1 MKKKF
6 IVLVILTLV
15 VSIILGLVV
24 LQNYIK
30 NENKKSEPTFLE
42 TMNGDGIMFIPT
54 GVLFERA
61 PWDYSDDIE
70 KVFKVS
76 SDMKMETFER
86 SVITK
91 NIIRQSYGVLEEID
105 ISRYKDFFKLY
116 DNSGNSSLEFSEKVF
131 LKNNKKAWGVAFYK
145 QSEISTA
152 GFSKRYI
159 LFEQNDGLFYIGVA
173 AGSSGKNLKESM
185 HCYVLFE
192 TEIVAEDEI
201 KFEDTDLYGSEKRVM
216 YNYIFDFESDGK
228 KEELIIFA
236 GGYDENTGSS
246 TLVFSVFL
254 KGFGALKV
262 ENEYVTR
269 YYDTWIYDESYFLEE
284 NGELFLCYK
293 YPAGVTK
300 NKISLNKKNNK
311 VIVESHEECINFAQ
325 KDPYIGTT
333 AAP

>member
-1 MKKKF
+1 
-6 IVLVILTLV
+6 
-15 VSIILGLVV
+15 
-24 LQNYIK
+24 
-30 NENKKSEPTFLE
+30 
-42 TMNGDGIMFIPT
+42 
-54 GVLFERA
+54 
-61 PWDYSDDIE
+61 
-70 KVFKVS
+70 
-76 SDMKMETFER
+76 
-86 SVITK
+86 
-91 NIIRQSYGVLEEID
+91 
-105 ISRYKDFFKLY
+105 
-116 DNSGNSSLEFSEKVF
+116 
-131 LKNNKKAWGVAFYK
+131 
-145 QSEISTA
+145 
-152 GFSKRYI
+152 
-159 LFEQNDGLFYIGVA
+159 
-173 AGSSGKNLKESM
+173 
-185 HCYVLFE
+185 
-192 TEIVAEDEI
+192 
-201 KFEDTDLYGSEKRVM
+201 LYGSEKRVM

-228 KEELIIFA
+228 KEELIIFD

-262 ENEYVTR
+262 ENQCVTR